1 MRRKI
6 ELLQGLNES
15 DKAIFKRL
23 MNDSKLN
30 LNNSYGI
37 QKILHLG
44 IASDPT
50 ARASFIQ
57 TIRRVDDISRSPMA
71 KSNKTTF
78 GFEVQDGIGND
89 IDLAVYQNGKLIE
102 AISLKVVTPTSN
114 SITSAKRALSRK
126 ISQAGGQINLVS
138 AKTKTARINFEY
150 DDYQKVFA
158 LDGFGT
164 KAKMDILKRQL
175 SLTRIEIV
183 TRDGTTH
190 YF

>member
-1 MRRKI
+1 
-6 ELLQGLNES
+6 
-15 DKAIFKRL
+15 
-23 MNDSKLN
+23 MNDSKIS

-57 TIRRVDDISRSPMA
+57 TIRRVDDIARSPMA

-126 ISQAGGQINLVS
+126 ISQAAGQISLVS

-150 DDYQKVFA
+150 DD
-158 LDGFGT
+158 
-164 KAKMDILKRQL
+164 
-175 SLTRIEIV
+175 
-183 TRDGTTH
+183 
-190 YF
+190 